1 MAKDPAALFYISTW
15 LTATK
20 EMKPDCR
27 GWYLNLILHQYDKG
41 SLPNDIEELAN
52 LADVRFSEFAQ
63 FKQVF
68 EQVLRQKF
76 EVNDEGRLENGIAKE
91 ILKNREMFKD
101 KRSDAGR
108 MSYFLKFAARKKR
121 LETDFYLFIKA
132 NLDLTGVDLKN
143 EQVIEQVFKQ
153 ISELYINTNK
163 DLNKDKPLNTAQ
175 GGAGGILG
183 EMQKLFLSKN
193 TDYKFT
199 PDDLSSIRE
208 VGCWLGDNKDIM
220 QCDHTK
226 ILTDWET
233 MLKNIEGNDHWK
245 TYTLQQVF
253 KFRAA
258 IFSYKPKVLQMN
270 AIIPKNKFEGRGG
283 IQKYE

>member
-1 MAKDPAALFYISTW
+1 MAKRFIDTDVFKKSFIKGLQGSYKLLWFYIIN
-15 LTATK
+15 
-20 EMKPDCR
+20 DCNHA
-27 GWYLNLILHQYDKG
+27 GIWEVDYEIAG
-41 SLPNDIEELAN
+41 
-52 LADVRFSEFAQ
+52 
-63 FKQVF
+63 
-68 EQVLRQKF
+68 LRCGF
-76 EVNDEGRLENGIAKE
+76 NFDEKTAKE
-91 ILKNREMFKD
+91 QFKD
-101 KRSDAGR
+101 KIVIFDGGAKWFIPSFINFQYGELNEKNRVHASILAI
-108 MSYFLKFAARKKR
+108 LKK
-121 LETDFYLFIKA
+121 Y
-132 NLDLTGVDLKN
+132 NLNENKPLTSPLQGVKDMDKD
-143 EQVIEQVFKQ
+143 
-153 ISELYINTNK
+153 K
-163 DLNKDKPLNTAQ
+163 DLDKEQ
-175 GGAGGILG
+175 DKEGGVGGILG

-193 TDYKFT
+193 KDYKFT

>member
-1 MAKDPAALFYISTW
+1 MAKDPAFLFYSSDFLSGVSD
-15 LTATK
+15 LTM
-20 EMKPDCR
+20 EER
-27 GWYLNLILHQYDKG
+27 GQYITLLCVQHQKG
-41 SLPNDIEELAN
+41 SLSEKTIRLLVGSVSVDVMSKFLQETDGTFFNKRLREEIILRNNFTESRRNNGLQGGRPKKNNKPNDKP
-52 LADVRFSEFAQ
+52 
-63 FKQVF
+63 KQNHMDNHM
-68 EQVLRQKF
+68 E
-76 EVNDEGRLENGIAKE
+76 DENINEN
-91 ILKNREMFKD
+91 KD
-101 KRSDAGR
+101 
-108 MSYFLKFAARKKR
+108 
-121 LETDFYLFIKA
+121 
-132 NLDLTGVDLKN
+132 
-143 EQVIEQVFKQ
+143 
-153 ISELYINTNK
+153 INT
-163 DLNKDKPLNTAQ
+163 DK

-193 TDYKFT
+193 QDYKFT

-233 MLKNIEGNDHWK
+233 MLKNIEGNEHWK

>member
-1 MAKDPAALFYISTW
+1 M
-15 LTATK
+15 TK
-20 EMKPDCR
+20 FLQETDGTFFNKR
-27 GWYLNLILHQYDKG
+27 LREEIILRNNFTESRRNNGLQGGRPKKNNK
-41 SLPNDIEELAN
+41 PNDKP
-52 LADVRFSEFAQ
+52 
-63 FKQVF
+63 KQNHMDNHM
-68 EQVLRQKF
+68 E
-76 EVNDEGRLENGIAKE
+76 DENINEN
-91 ILKNREMFKD
+91 KD
-101 KRSDAGR
+101 
-108 MSYFLKFAARKKR
+108 
-121 LETDFYLFIKA
+121 
-132 NLDLTGVDLKN
+132 
-143 EQVIEQVFKQ
+143 
-153 ISELYINTNK
+153 INT
-163 DLNKDKPLNTAQ
+163 DK

-193 TDYKFT
+193 QDYKFT

>member
-1 MAKDPAALFYISTW
+1 MAKDPAFLFYSSDFLSGVSD
-15 LTATK
+15 LTM
-20 EMKPDCR
+20 EER
-27 GWYLNLILHQYDKG
+27 GQYITLLCVQHQKG
-41 SLPNDIEELAN
+41 SLSEKTIRLLVGSVSVDVMSKFLQETDGTFFNKRLREEIILRNNFTESRRNNGLQGGRPKKNNKPNDKP
-52 LADVRFSEFAQ
+52 
-63 FKQVF
+63 KQNHMDNHM
-68 EQVLRQKF
+68 E
-76 EVNDEGRLENGIAKE
+76 DENINEN
-91 ILKNREMFKD
+91 KD
-101 KRSDAGR
+101 
-108 MSYFLKFAARKKR
+108 
-121 LETDFYLFIKA
+121 
-132 NLDLTGVDLKN
+132 
-143 EQVIEQVFKQ
+143 
-153 ISELYINTNK
+153 INT
-163 DLNKDKPLNTAQ
+163 DK

-193 TDYKFT
+193 QDYKFT